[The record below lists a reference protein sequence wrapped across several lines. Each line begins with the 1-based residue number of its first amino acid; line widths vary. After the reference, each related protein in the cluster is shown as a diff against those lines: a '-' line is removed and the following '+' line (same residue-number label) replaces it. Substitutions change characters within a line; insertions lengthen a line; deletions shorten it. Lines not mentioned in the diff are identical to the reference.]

1 MKEARLVM
9 KPNKYTKNAID
20 RVSLQG
26 DTPIKAGLYISLG
39 KRIGGSYSNNYNKNV
54 NLSEIGIVRLDF
66 EPVVITCEEHEDLIV
81 FEGNVYNEHLLSDI
95 VLSYQ
100 LGELD
105 IIIDREPYT
114 YYSFSIPAFT
124 LQNFESV
131 DVKITG
137 TNRETNRNVEVI
149 ITIPIVFET
158 CGDIFVTEDRVFN
171 FTINSVYYTAYSINE
186 LISIMKKNNITVEV
200 ENI

>member
-1 MKEARLVM
+1 MKEAKLVM
-9 KPNKYTKNAID
+9 KPNTYTKNAID
-20 RVSLQG
+20 RVSLKG
-26 DTPIKAGLYISLG
+26 DTLVKAGLYISFG
-39 KRIGGSYSNNYNKNV
+39 KRVGGSYSNNYNKNV

-81 FEGNVYNEHLLSDI
+81 FEGNVYNEHLLSDV

-100 LGELD
+100 LGELEV
-105 IIIDREPYT
+105 IIDREPYT

-137 TNRETNRNVEVI
+137 INRETNRDVEVI

-158 CGDIFVTEDRVFN
+158 CGDIIVTEDRVFN
-171 FTINSVYYTAYSINE
+171 FTINGVYYTAHSINE
-186 LISIMKKNNITVEV
+186 LIGIMKQNNIIVEV
-200 ENI
+200 EDL

>member
-81 FEGNVYNEHLLSDI
+81 FEGNVYNEHLLSNVVI
-95 VLSYQ
+95 SYQ

-105 IIIDREPYT
+105 VIIDREPYT

-124 LQNFESV
+124 LQNFESI

-137 TNRETNRNVEVI
+137 INRETNRNVEVI

-158 CGDIFVTEDRVFN
+158 CGGIFVTEDRVFN
-171 FTINSVYYTAYSINE
+171 FTINGVYYTAYSINE

>member
-9 KPNKYTKNAID
+9 TPNKYIKNVVE
-20 RVSLQG
+20 RVPLKS
-26 DTPIKAGLYISLG
+26 DTPIKAGLYISFG
-39 KRIGGSYSNNYNKNV
+39 KRVGGSYSNNYNKNV

-81 FEGNVYNEHLLSDI
+81 FEGNVYNEHLLSDV

-105 IIIDREPYT
+105 VIIDREPYT

-124 LQNFESV
+124 LQSFESI

-137 TNRETNRNVEVI
+137 VNRETNKDVQVI
-149 ITIPIVFET
+149 ITIPIVFEV
-158 CGDIFVTEDRVFN
+158 CGDMIVTENRVFN
-171 FTINSVYYTAYSINE
+171 FTINDVYYTAYSINE
-186 LISIMKKNNITVEV
+186 LISIMKQNNIIVEV
-200 ENI
+200 EDL

>member
-1 MKEARLVM
+1 MKETKLVM
-9 KPNKYTKNAID
+9 KPNKYTKNVID
-20 RVSLQG
+20 RVSLKG
-26 DTPIKAGLYISLG
+26 GSPIKAGLYISFG
-39 KRIGGSYSNNYNKNV
+39 KRVGGSYSNNYNKNV
-54 NLSEIGIVRLDF
+54 NLNEIGIVRLDF

-81 FEGNVYNEHLLSDI
+81 FEGNVYNEHLLSDV

-124 LQNFESV
+124 LQNFESI

-149 ITIPIVFET
+149 ITIPIVFEI

-171 FTINSVYYTAYSINE
+171 FTINGVYYTAYSIDE